1 MQDKIIQ
8 SLANKSKSALFL
20 WMLDGFF
27 ENMQI
32 STQQKARMLLT
43 FIIISHSWNIR
54 DDLKRCS
61 VFFPQTH

>member
-1 MQDKIIQ
+1 
-8 SLANKSKSALFL
+8 
-20 WMLDGFF
+20 MLDGFF

-43 FIIISHSWNIR
+43 FIIISYSWNIR

-61 VFFPQTH
+61 VFFPQTR